1 MAQDLA
7 IGIEIEEK
15 GIEDIKNSTMAT
27 SSVHYSGT
35 NVSDDKEKSVG
46 KDSVPIVNW
55 YLYGGRHWAGSCM
68 FREAKCQSCNKVGH
82 IAKMRKLDSR
92 KLRDTNHNDTPLGE
106 KRYCRG

>member
-1 MAQDLA
+1 MALDLA

-35 NVSDDKEKSVG
+35 NVSDDKEKPVG

-68 FREAKCQSCNKVGH
+68 FREAECHSCNKVGH
-82 IAKMRKLDSR
+82 IAKMCKLDSR
-92 KLRDTNHNDTPLGE
+92 KLRY
-106 KRYCRG
+106 KSY

>member
-55 YLYGGRHWAGSCM
+55 YLYVEDIGPDPVCFGRQNVKVATRLAILQRCVNWTAGS
-68 FREAKCQSCNKVGH
+68 
-82 IAKMRKLDSR
+82 
-92 KLRDTNHNDTPLGE
+92 
-106 KRYCRG
+106 